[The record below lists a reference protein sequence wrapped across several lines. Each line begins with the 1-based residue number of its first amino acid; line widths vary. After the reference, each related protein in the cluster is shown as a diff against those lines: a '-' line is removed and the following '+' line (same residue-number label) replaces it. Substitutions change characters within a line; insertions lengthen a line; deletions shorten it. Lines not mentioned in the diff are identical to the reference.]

1 MPDDQKQPILAAEF
15 KPLTGAGS
23 KRSLPISSGM
33 LSLIVLAGVG
43 IIIMM
48 YLFVAR
54 AVVFQTVPPE
64 TQISVSGLSFN
75 IGDNYL
81 LLSGDYD
88 ITATADGYYPL
99 IESITVD
106 DAASQDV
113 GVQLLPL
120 PGNLAVISDLE
131 DIQVTIDDQ
140 PVGTVPGI
148 IKAISPG
155 IRKMVFSKYRYFPLQ
170 QEIAIEGRDRT
181 QSVDISLR
189 PAWGAMQLTSEPT
202 AAQVYIDDRLVGQT
216 PLSTEVL
223 ETGSR
228 LKLVLAGYKTYQQ
241 EILVKAGTSVTHPP
255 IKLIVADG
263 LLQLSSTPSGASIT
277 VNNEFVGSTP
287 MRLAMAPFKQHRLA
301 FFLEGYLKTTTAATL
316 KPEKTAVLAVDLV
329 PNIGSIALTISPKGA
344 RVLVDNHYQGDG
356 DRTLSLTAKPHRLS
370 IEKSGYQTKS
380 LSVTPRPGYE
390 QSLSIKLL
398 TLEEAYWA
406 SRPPQIR
413 SFVGAELKL
422 FKPNQMFSMGAPRRQ
437 PGHRANEVERNVG
450 LQRPFYLGYK
460 EISNKEFKRSRA
472 LDGTQLSITV
482 HNSSA
487 INGQSLDMDNQP
499 VSNVT
504 WDEAALFCNWLSR
517 KEGLPQFYRL
527 EAGVI
532 NGFNWDS
539 HGYRLPTEAEWAW
552 AARVQSDGSNQVLP
566 WINGL
571 YPPTD
576 IVDNYADQSA
586 SKFIPFTIATYNDRF
601 PASAVIGSFKTNSK
615 GLYNMS
621 GNVSEWVNDFYG
633 VRPNRGEPIID
644 PSGPQNGFSHVIRGA
659 SWALGSRTE
668 LRLSYRE
675 AGTDKRLDVGFR
687 IARYVDSVG
696 AKP

>member
-287 MRLAMAPFKQHRLA
+287 MTLAMAPFKQHRLA

-380 LSVTPRPGYE
+380 LSVTPRPGHE
-390 QSLSIKLL
+390 QALSIKLL
-398 TLEEAYWA
+398 TLQEAYWA
-406 SRPPQIR
+406 SRPPAIQSSVGSPLALFR
-413 SFVGAELKL
+413 PQQSFT
-422 FKPNQMFSMGAPRRQ
+422 MGAPRRQ
-437 PGHRANEVERNVG
+437 PGRRANEVERRVS
-450 LQRPFYLGYK
+450 LDRPFYLGTR
-460 EISNKEFKRSRA
+460 EISNAEYRSWK
-472 LDGTQLSITV
+472 SS
-482 HNSSA
+482 HSSSA
-487 INGQSLDMDNQP
+487 LQGQTLDRDRQP
-499 VSNVT
+499 VAGLT
-504 WDEAALFCNWLSR
+504 WEDAALYCNWLSR
-517 KEGLPQFYRL
+517 REGLPLFYRM
-527 EAGVI
+527 ENGVV
-532 NGFNWDS
+532 NGFNWDA

-552 AARVQSDGSNQVLP
+552 AARVDIDGSSQTLP
-566 WINGL
+566 WVNGL

-576 IVDNYADQSA
+576 VVDNYADRSA
-586 SKFIPFTIATYNDRF
+586 SRLIPFTIASYNDLT
-601 PASAVIGSFKTNSK
+601 PASAVVGSFKPNGK

-621 GNVSEWVNDFYG
+621 GNVSEWVNDFYD
-633 VRPNRGEPIID
+633 VRPNRGEPSAD
-644 PSGPQNGFSHVIRGA
+644 PTGPITGVAHVIRGA

-668 LRLSYRE
+668 LRLSYRQ

-696 AKP
+696 VKP

>member
-33 LSLIVLAGVG
+33 LSLIVLAGFG
-43 IIIMM
+43 IIIMA

-140 PVGTVPGI
+140 PAGTVPGT

-155 IRKMVFSKYRYFPLQ
+155 VRKMVFSKYRYFPLQ

-287 MRLAMAPFKQHRLA
+287 MTLAMAPFKQHRLA

-380 LSVTPRPGYE
+380 LSVTPRPGHE
-390 QSLSIKLL
+390 QALSIKLL
-398 TLEEAYWA
+398 TLQEAYWA
-406 SRPPQIR
+406 SRPPAIQSSVGSPLVLFR
-413 SFVGAELKL
+413 PRQSFT
-422 FKPNQMFSMGAPRRQ
+422 MGAPRRQ
-437 PGHRANEVERNVG
+437 PGRRANEVERRVS
-450 LQRPFYLGYK
+450 LDRPFYLGTR
-460 EISNKEFKRSRA
+460 EISNAEYRSWK
-472 LDGTQLSITV
+472 SS
-482 HNSSA
+482 HSSSA
-487 INGQSLDMDNQP
+487 LQGQTLDRDRQP
-499 VSNVT
+499 VAGLT
-504 WDEAALFCNWLSR
+504 WEDAALYCNWLSR
-517 KEGLPQFYRL
+517 REGLPLFYRM
-527 EAGVI
+527 ENGVV
-532 NGFNWDS
+532 NGFNWDA

-552 AARVQSDGSNQVLP
+552 AARVDIDGSSQTLP
-566 WINGL
+566 WVNGL

-576 IVDNYADQSA
+576 VVDNYADRSA
-586 SKFIPFTIATYNDRF
+586 SRLIPFTIASYNDLT
-601 PASAVIGSFKTNSK
+601 PASAVVGSFKPNGK

-621 GNVSEWVNDFYG
+621 GNVSEWVNDFYD
-633 VRPNRGEPIID
+633 VRPNRGEPSAD
-644 PSGPQNGFSHVIRGA
+644 PTGPITGVAHVIRGA

-668 LRLSYRE
+668 LRLSYRQ

-696 AKP
+696 VKP

>member
-43 IIIMM
+43 IIIMA

-54 AVVFQTVPPE
+54 AVVFQTVPTE

-140 PVGTVPGI
+140 PAGTVPGT

-155 IRKMVFSKYRYFPLQ
+155 VRKMVFSKYRYFPLQ
-170 QEIAIEGRDRT
+170 QEVAIEGRDKT
-181 QSVDISLR
+181 QSVDIRLR

-216 PLSTEVL
+216 PLNTEVL

-263 LLQLSSTPSGASIT
+263 LLQLSSAPSGASIT
-277 VNNEFVGSTP
+277 VDNEFVGSTP
-287 MRLAMAPFKQHRLA
+287 MTLAMAPFKQHRLA
-301 FFLEGYLKTTTAATL
+301 FFLEGYLKNTTAATL
-316 KPEKTAVLAVDLV
+316 QPEKTTVLAVDLV

-380 LSVTPRPGYE
+380 LSVTPRPGHE
-390 QSLSIKLL
+390 QALSIKLL
-398 TLEEAYWA
+398 TLQEAYWA
-406 SRPPQIR
+406 SRPPTIQSSVGSPLALFR
-413 SFVGAELKL
+413 PQQSFT
-422 FKPNQMFSMGAPRRQ
+422 MGAPRRQ
-437 PGHRANEVERNVG
+437 PGRRANEVERRVS
-450 LQRPFYLGYK
+450 LDRPFYLGTR
-460 EISNKEFKRSRA
+460 EISNAEYRSWK
-472 LDGTQLSITV
+472 SS
-482 HNSSA
+482 HSSSA
-487 INGQSLDMDNQP
+487 LQGQTLDRDRQP
-499 VSNVT
+499 VAGLT
-504 WDEAALFCNWLSR
+504 WEDAALYCNWLSR
-517 KEGLPQFYRL
+517 REGLPLFYRM
-527 EAGVI
+527 ENGVV
-532 NGFNWDS
+532 NGFNWDA

-552 AARVQSDGSNQVLP
+552 AARVDIDGSSQTLP
-566 WINGL
+566 WVNGL

-576 IVDNYADQSA
+576 VVDNYADRSA
-586 SKFIPFTIATYNDRF
+586 SRLIPFTIASYNDLT
-601 PASAVIGSFKTNSK
+601 PASALVGSFKPNGK

-621 GNVSEWVNDFYG
+621 GNVSEWVNDFYD
-633 VRPNRGEPIID
+633 VRPNRGESSADPTGPIT
-644 PSGPQNGFSHVIRGA
+644 GVAHVIRGA

-687 IARYVDSVG
+687 IARYVDSLG

>member
-140 PVGTVPGI
+140 PAGTVPGT

-155 IRKMVFSKYRYFPLQ
+155 VRKMVFSKYRYFPLQ

-287 MRLAMAPFKQHRLA
+287 MTLAMAPFKQHRLA

-380 LSVTPRPGYE
+380 LSVTPRPGHE
-390 QSLSIKLL
+390 QALSIKLL
-398 TLEEAYWA
+398 TLQEAYWA
-406 SRPPQIR
+406 SRPPAIQSSVGSPLVLFR
-413 SFVGAELKL
+413 PRQSFT
-422 FKPNQMFSMGAPRRQ
+422 MGAPRRQ
-437 PGHRANEVERNVG
+437 PGRRANEVERRVS
-450 LQRPFYLGYK
+450 LDRPFYLGTR
-460 EISNKEFKRSRA
+460 EISNAEYRSWK
-472 LDGTQLSITV
+472 SS
-482 HNSSA
+482 HSSSA
-487 INGQSLDMDNQP
+487 LQGQTLDRDRQP
-499 VSNVT
+499 VAGLT
-504 WDEAALFCNWLSR
+504 WEDAALYCNWLSR
-517 KEGLPQFYRL
+517 REGLPLFYRM
-527 EAGVI
+527 ENGVV
-532 NGFNWDS
+532 NGFNWDA

-552 AARVQSDGSNQVLP
+552 AARVDIDGSSQTLP
-566 WINGL
+566 WVNGL

-576 IVDNYADQSA
+576 VVDNYADRSA
-586 SKFIPFTIATYNDRF
+586 SRLIPFTIASYNDLT
-601 PASAVIGSFKTNSK
+601 PASAVVGSFKPNGK

-621 GNVSEWVNDFYG
+621 GNVSEWVNDFYD
-633 VRPNRGEPIID
+633 VRPNRGEPSAD
-644 PSGPQNGFSHVIRGA
+644 PTGPITGAAHVIRGA

-687 IARYVDSVG
+687 IARYVDSLG

>member
-99 IESITVD
+99 IESITVG

-140 PVGTVPGI
+140 PAGTVPGT

-155 IRKMVFSKYRYFPLQ
+155 VRKMVFSKYRYFPLQ

-287 MRLAMAPFKQHRLA
+287 MTLAMAPFKQHRLA

-380 LSVTPRPGYE
+380 LSVTPRPGHE
-390 QSLSIKLL
+390 QALSIKLL
-398 TLEEAYWA
+398 TLQEAYWA
-406 SRPPQIR
+406 SRPPAIQSSVGSPLVLFR
-413 SFVGAELKL
+413 PRQSFT
-422 FKPNQMFSMGAPRRQ
+422 MGAPRRQ
-437 PGHRANEVERNVG
+437 PGRRANEVERRVS
-450 LQRPFYLGYK
+450 LDRPFYLGTR
-460 EISNKEFKRSRA
+460 EISNAEYRSWK
-472 LDGTQLSITV
+472 SS
-482 HNSSA
+482 HSSSA
-487 INGQSLDMDNQP
+487 LQGQTLDRDRQP
-499 VSNVT
+499 VAGLT
-504 WDEAALFCNWLSR
+504 WEDAALYCNWLSR
-517 KEGLPQFYRL
+517 REGLPLFYRM
-527 EAGVI
+527 ENGVV
-532 NGFNWDS
+532 NGFNWDA

-552 AARVQSDGSNQVLP
+552 AARVDIDGSSQTLP
-566 WINGL
+566 WVNGL

-576 IVDNYADQSA
+576 VVDNYADRSA
-586 SKFIPFTIATYNDRF
+586 SRLIPFTIASYNDLT
-601 PASAVIGSFKTNSK
+601 PASAVVGSFKPNGK

-621 GNVSEWVNDFYG
+621 GNVSEWVNDFYD
-633 VRPNRGEPIID
+633 VRPNRGEPSAD
-644 PSGPQNGFSHVIRGA
+644 PTGPITGAAHVIRGA

-668 LRLSYRE
+668 LRLSYRQ

-696 AKP
+696 VKP

>member
-140 PVGTVPGI
+140 PAGTVPGT

-155 IRKMVFSKYRYFPLQ
+155 VRKMVFSKYRYFPLQ

-287 MRLAMAPFKQHRLA
+287 MTLAMAPFKQHRLA

-380 LSVTPRPGYE
+380 LSVTPRPGHE
-390 QSLSIKLL
+390 QALSIKLL
-398 TLEEAYWA
+398 TLQEAYWA
-406 SRPPQIR
+406 SRPPAIQSSVGSPLVLFR
-413 SFVGAELKL
+413 PRQSFT
-422 FKPNQMFSMGAPRRQ
+422 MGAPRRQ
-437 PGHRANEVERNVG
+437 PGRRANEVERRVS
-450 LQRPFYLGYK
+450 LDRPFYLGTR
-460 EISNKEFKRSRA
+460 EISNAEYRSWK
-472 LDGTQLSITV
+472 SS
-482 HNSSA
+482 HSSSA
-487 INGQSLDMDNQP
+487 LQGQTLDRDRQP
-499 VSNVT
+499 VAGLT
-504 WDEAALFCNWLSR
+504 WEDAALYCNWLSR
-517 KEGLPQFYRL
+517 REGLPLFYRM
-527 EAGVI
+527 ENGVV
-532 NGFNWDS
+532 NGFNWDA

-552 AARVQSDGSNQVLP
+552 AARVDIDGSSQTLP
-566 WINGL
+566 WVNGL

-576 IVDNYADQSA
+576 VVDNYADRSA
-586 SKFIPFTIATYNDRF
+586 SRLIPFTIASYNDLT
-601 PASAVIGSFKTNSK
+601 PASAVVGSFKPNGK
-615 GLYNMS
+615 GLYNMG
-621 GNVSEWVNDFYG
+621 GNVSEWVNDFYD
-633 VRPNRGEPIID
+633 VRPNRGEPSAD
-644 PSGPQNGFSHVIRGA
+644 PTGPITGVAHVIRGA

-668 LRLSYRE
+668 LRLSYRQ

-696 AKP
+696 VKP

>member
-140 PVGTVPGI
+140 PAGTVPGT

-155 IRKMVFSKYRYFPLQ
+155 VRKMVFSKYRYFPLQ

-287 MRLAMAPFKQHRLA
+287 MTLAMAPFKQHRLA

-380 LSVTPRPGYE
+380 LSVTPRPGHE
-390 QSLSIKLL
+390 QALSIKLL
-398 TLEEAYWA
+398 TLQEAYWA
-406 SRPPQIR
+406 SRPPAIQSSVGSPLVLFR
-413 SFVGAELKL
+413 PRQSFT
-422 FKPNQMFSMGAPRRQ
+422 MGAPRRQ
-437 PGHRANEVERNVG
+437 PGRRANEVERRVS
-450 LQRPFYLGYK
+450 LDRPFYLGTR
-460 EISNKEFKRSRA
+460 EISNAEYRSWK
-472 LDGTQLSITV
+472 SS
-482 HNSSA
+482 HSSSA
-487 INGQSLDMDNQP
+487 LQGQTLDRDRQP
-499 VSNVT
+499 VAGLT
-504 WDEAALFCNWLSR
+504 WEDAALYCNWLSR
-517 KEGLPQFYRL
+517 REGLPLFYRM
-527 EAGVI
+527 ENGVV
-532 NGFNWDS
+532 NGFNWDA

-552 AARVQSDGSNQVLP
+552 AARVDIDGSSQTLP
-566 WINGL
+566 WVNGL

-576 IVDNYADQSA
+576 VVDNYADRSA
-586 SKFIPFTIATYNDRF
+586 SRLIPFTIASYNDLT
-601 PASAVIGSFKTNSK
+601 PASAVVGSFKPNGK

-621 GNVSEWVNDFYG
+621 GNVSEWVNDFYD
-633 VRPNRGEPIID
+633 VRPNRGEPSAD
-644 PSGPQNGFSHVIRGA
+644 PTGPITGAAHVIRGA

-668 LRLSYRE
+668 WRLSYRE

-696 AKP
+696 VKP

>member
-140 PVGTVPGI
+140 PAGTVPGT

-155 IRKMVFSKYRYFPLQ
+155 VRKMVFSKYRYFPLQ

-287 MRLAMAPFKQHRLA
+287 MTLAMAPFKQHRLA

-380 LSVTPRPGYE
+380 LSVTPRPGHE
-390 QSLSIKLL
+390 QALSIKLL
-398 TLEEAYWA
+398 TLQEAYWA
-406 SRPPQIR
+406 SRPPAIQSSVGSPLVLFR
-413 SFVGAELKL
+413 PRQSFT
-422 FKPNQMFSMGAPRRQ
+422 MGAPRRQ
-437 PGHRANEVERNVG
+437 PGRRANEVERRVS
-450 LQRPFYLGYK
+450 LDRPFYLGTR
-460 EISNKEFKRSRA
+460 EISNAEYRSWK
-472 LDGTQLSITV
+472 SS
-482 HNSSA
+482 HSSSA
-487 INGQSLDMDNQP
+487 LQGQTLDRDRQP
-499 VSNVT
+499 VAGLT
-504 WDEAALFCNWLSR
+504 WEDAALYCNWLSR
-517 KEGLPQFYRL
+517 REGLPLFYRM
-527 EAGVI
+527 ENGVV
-532 NGFNWDS
+532 NGFNWDA

-552 AARVQSDGSNQVLP
+552 AARVDIDGSSQTLP
-566 WINGL
+566 WVNGL

-576 IVDNYADQSA
+576 VVDNYADRSA
-586 SKFIPFTIATYNDRF
+586 SRLIPFTIASYNDLT
-601 PASAVIGSFKTNSK
+601 PASAVVGSFKPNGK

-621 GNVSEWVNDFYG
+621 GNVSEWVNDFYD
-633 VRPNRGEPIID
+633 VRPNRGESSADPTGPIT
-644 PSGPQNGFSHVIRGA
+644 GVAHVIRGA

-687 IARYVDSVG
+687 IARYVDSLG

>member
-33 LSLIVLAGVG
+33 LSLIVLAGFG
-43 IIIMM
+43 IIIMA

-99 IESITVD
+99 IESITVG

-170 QEIAIEGRDRT
+170 QEVAIEGRDRT

-287 MRLAMAPFKQHRLA
+287 MTLAMAPFKQHRLA

-344 RVLVDNHYQGDG
+344 RVLVDNRYQGDG

-380 LSVTPRPGYE
+380 LSVIPRPGHE
-390 QSLSIKLL
+390 QALSIKLL
-398 TLEEAYWA
+398 TLQEAYWA
-406 SRPPQIR
+406 SRPPAIQSSVGSPLALFR
-413 SFVGAELKL
+413 PQQSFT
-422 FKPNQMFSMGAPRRQ
+422 MGAPRRQ
-437 PGHRANEVERNVG
+437 PGRRANEVERRVS
-450 LQRPFYLGYK
+450 LDRPFYLGTR
-460 EISNKEFKRSRA
+460 EISNAEYRSWK
-472 LDGTQLSITV
+472 SS
-482 HNSSA
+482 HSSSA
-487 INGQSLDMDNQP
+487 LQGQTLDRDRQP
-499 VSNVT
+499 VAGLT
-504 WDEAALFCNWLSR
+504 WEDAALYCNWLSR
-517 KEGLPQFYRL
+517 REGLPLFYRM
-527 EAGVI
+527 ENGVV
-532 NGFNWDS
+532 NGFNWDA

-552 AARVQSDGSNQVLP
+552 AARVNTDGSSQTLP
-566 WINGL
+566 WVNGL

-576 IVDNYADQSA
+576 VVDNYADRSA
-586 SKFIPFTIATYNDRF
+586 SRLIPFTIASYNDLT
-601 PASAVIGSFKTNSK
+601 PASAVVGSFKPNGK

-621 GNVSEWVNDFYG
+621 GNVSEWVNDFYD
-633 VRPNRGEPIID
+633 VRPNRGESSADPTGPIT
-644 PSGPQNGFSHVIRGA
+644 GVAHVIRGA

-687 IARYVDSVG
+687 IARYVDSLG

>member
-287 MRLAMAPFKQHRLA
+287 MTLAMAPFKQHRLA

-380 LSVTPRPGYE
+380 LSVTPRPGHE
-390 QSLSIKLL
+390 QALSIKLL
-398 TLEEAYWA
+398 TLQEAYWA
-406 SRPPQIR
+406 SRPPAIQSSVGSPLALFR
-413 SFVGAELKL
+413 PQQSFT
-422 FKPNQMFSMGAPRRQ
+422 MGAPRRQ
-437 PGHRANEVERNVG
+437 PGRRANEVERRVS
-450 LQRPFYLGYK
+450 LDRPFYLGTR
-460 EISNKEFKRSRA
+460 EISNAEYRSWK
-472 LDGTQLSITV
+472 SS
-482 HNSSA
+482 HSSSA
-487 INGQSLDMDNQP
+487 LQGQTLDRDRQP
-499 VSNVT
+499 VAGLT
-504 WDEAALFCNWLSR
+504 WEDAALYCNWLSR
-517 KEGLPQFYRL
+517 REGLPLFYRM
-527 EAGVI
+527 ENGVV
-532 NGFNWDS
+532 NGFNWDA

-552 AARVQSDGSNQVLP
+552 AARVDIDGSSQTLP
-566 WINGL
+566 WVNGL

-576 IVDNYADQSA
+576 VVDNYADRSA
-586 SKFIPFTIATYNDRF
+586 SRLIPFTIASYNDLT
-601 PASAVIGSFKTNSK
+601 PASAVVGSFKPNGK

-621 GNVSEWVNDFYG
+621 GNVSEWVNDFYD
-633 VRPNRGEPIID
+633 VRPNRGEPSAD
-644 PSGPQNGFSHVIRGA
+644 PTGPITGAAHVIRGA

-696 AKP
+696 VKP

>member
-140 PVGTVPGI
+140 PAGTVPGTI
-148 IKAISPG
+148 NAISPG
-155 IRKMVFSKYRYFPLQ
+155 VRKMVFSKYRYFPLQ

-287 MRLAMAPFKQHRLA
+287 MTLAMAPFKQHRLA

-380 LSVTPRPGYE
+380 LSVTPRPGHE
-390 QSLSIKLL
+390 QALSIKLL
-398 TLEEAYWA
+398 TLQEAYWA
-406 SRPPQIR
+406 SRPPAIQSSVGSPLVLFR
-413 SFVGAELKL
+413 PRQSFT
-422 FKPNQMFSMGAPRRQ
+422 MGAPRRQ
-437 PGHRANEVERNVG
+437 PGRRANEVERRVS
-450 LQRPFYLGYK
+450 LDRPFYLGTR
-460 EISNKEFKRSRA
+460 EISNAEYRSWK
-472 LDGTQLSITV
+472 SS
-482 HNSSA
+482 HSSSA
-487 INGQSLDMDNQP
+487 LQGQTLDRDRQP
-499 VSNVT
+499 VAGLT
-504 WDEAALFCNWLSR
+504 WEDAALYCNWLSR
-517 KEGLPQFYRL
+517 REGLPLFYRM
-527 EAGVI
+527 ENGVV
-532 NGFNWDS
+532 NGFNWDA

-552 AARVQSDGSNQVLP
+552 AARVDIDGSSQTLP
-566 WINGL
+566 WVNGL

-576 IVDNYADQSA
+576 VVDNYADRSA
-586 SKFIPFTIATYNDRF
+586 SRLIPFTIASYNDLT
-601 PASAVIGSFKTNSK
+601 PASAVVGSFKPNGK

-621 GNVSEWVNDFYG
+621 GNVSEWVNDFYD
-633 VRPNRGEPIID
+633 VRPNRGEPSAD
-644 PSGPQNGFSHVIRGA
+644 PTGPITGAAHVIRGA

-668 LRLSYRE
+668 LRLSYRQ

-696 AKP
+696 VKP

>member
-99 IESITVD
+99 IESITVG

-140 PVGTVPGI
+140 PAGTVPGT

-155 IRKMVFSKYRYFPLQ
+155 VRKMVFSKYRYFPLQ

-287 MRLAMAPFKQHRLA
+287 MTLAMAPFKQHRLA

-380 LSVTPRPGYE
+380 LSVTPRPGHE
-390 QSLSIKLL
+390 QALSIKLL
-398 TLEEAYWA
+398 TLQEAYWA
-406 SRPPQIR
+406 SRPPAIQSSVGSPLVLFR
-413 SFVGAELKL
+413 PRQSFT
-422 FKPNQMFSMGAPRRQ
+422 MGAPRRQ
-437 PGHRANEVERNVG
+437 PGRRANEVERRVS
-450 LQRPFYLGYK
+450 LDRPFYLGTR
-460 EISNKEFKRSRA
+460 EISNAEYRSWK
-472 LDGTQLSITV
+472 SS
-482 HNSSA
+482 HSSSA
-487 INGQSLDMDNQP
+487 LQGQTLDRDRQP
-499 VSNVT
+499 VAGLT
-504 WDEAALFCNWLSR
+504 WEDAALYCNWLSR
-517 KEGLPQFYRL
+517 REGLPLFYRM
-527 EAGVI
+527 ENGVV
-532 NGFNWDS
+532 NGFNWDA

-552 AARVQSDGSNQVLP
+552 AARVDIDGSSQTLP
-566 WINGL
+566 WVNGL

-576 IVDNYADQSA
+576 VVDNYADRSA
-586 SKFIPFTIATYNDRF
+586 SRLIPFTIASYNDLT
-601 PASAVIGSFKTNSK
+601 PASAVVGSFKPNGK

-621 GNVSEWVNDFYG
+621 GNVSEWVNDFYD
-633 VRPNRGEPIID
+633 VRPNRGEPSAD
-644 PSGPQNGFSHVIRGA
+644 PTGPITGVAHVIRGA

-668 LRLSYRE
+668 LRLSYRQ

-696 AKP
+696 VKP

>member
-43 IIIMM
+43 IIIMA

-54 AVVFQTVPPE
+54 AVVFQTVPTE

-140 PVGTVPGI
+140 PAGTVPGT

-155 IRKMVFSKYRYFPLQ
+155 VRKMVFSKYRYFPLQ

-287 MRLAMAPFKQHRLA
+287 MTLAMAPFKQHRLA

-380 LSVTPRPGYE
+380 LSVTPRPGHE
-390 QSLSIKLL
+390 QALSIKLL
-398 TLEEAYWA
+398 TLQEAYWA
-406 SRPPQIR
+406 SRPPAIQSSVGSPLVLFR
-413 SFVGAELKL
+413 PRQSFT
-422 FKPNQMFSMGAPRRQ
+422 MGAPRRQ
-437 PGHRANEVERNVG
+437 PGRRANEVERRVS
-450 LQRPFYLGYK
+450 LDRPFYLGTR
-460 EISNKEFKRSRA
+460 EISNAEYRSWK
-472 LDGTQLSITV
+472 SS
-482 HNSSA
+482 HSSSA
-487 INGQSLDMDNQP
+487 LQGQTLDRDRQP
-499 VSNVT
+499 VAGLT
-504 WDEAALFCNWLSR
+504 WEDAALYCNWLSR
-517 KEGLPQFYRL
+517 REGLPLFYRM
-527 EAGVI
+527 ENGVV
-532 NGFNWDS
+532 NGFNWDA

-552 AARVQSDGSNQVLP
+552 AARVDIDGSSQTLP
-566 WINGL
+566 WVNGL

-576 IVDNYADQSA
+576 VVDNYADRSA
-586 SKFIPFTIATYNDRF
+586 SRLIPFTIASYNDLT
-601 PASAVIGSFKTNSK
+601 PASAVVGSFKPNGK

-621 GNVSEWVNDFYG
+621 GNVSEWVNDFYD
-633 VRPNRGEPIID
+633 VRPNRGEPSAD
-644 PSGPQNGFSHVIRGA
+644 PTGPITGAAHVIRGA

-696 AKP
+696 VKP

>member
-54 AVVFQTVPPE
+54 AVVFQTVPTE

-140 PVGTVPGI
+140 PAGTVPGT

-155 IRKMVFSKYRYFPLQ
+155 VRKMVFSKYRYFPLQ

-287 MRLAMAPFKQHRLA
+287 MTLAMAPFKQHRLA

-380 LSVTPRPGYE
+380 LSVTPRPGHE
-390 QSLSIKLL
+390 QALSIKLL
-398 TLEEAYWA
+398 TLQEAYWA
-406 SRPPQIR
+406 SRPPAIQSSVGSPLVLFR
-413 SFVGAELKL
+413 PRQSFT
-422 FKPNQMFSMGAPRRQ
+422 MGAPRRQ
-437 PGHRANEVERNVG
+437 PGRRANEVERRVS
-450 LQRPFYLGYK
+450 LDRPFYLGTR
-460 EISNKEFKRSRA
+460 EISNAEYRSWK
-472 LDGTQLSITV
+472 SS
-482 HNSSA
+482 HSSSA
-487 INGQSLDMDNQP
+487 LQGQTLDRDRQP
-499 VSNVT
+499 VAGLT
-504 WDEAALFCNWLSR
+504 WEDAALYCNWLSR
-517 KEGLPQFYRL
+517 REGLPLFYRM
-527 EAGVI
+527 ENGVV
-532 NGFNWDS
+532 NGFNWDA

-552 AARVQSDGSNQVLP
+552 AARVDIDGSSQTLP
-566 WINGL
+566 WVNGL

-576 IVDNYADQSA
+576 VVDNYADRSA
-586 SKFIPFTIATYNDRF
+586 SRLIPFTIASYNDLT
-601 PASAVIGSFKTNSK
+601 PASAVVGSFKPNGK

-621 GNVSEWVNDFYG
+621 GNVSEWVNDFYD
-633 VRPNRGEPIID
+633 VRPNRGEPSAD
-644 PSGPQNGFSHVIRGA
+644 PTGPITGVAHVIRGA

-668 LRLSYRE
+668 LRLSYRQ

-696 AKP
+696 VKP

>member
-140 PVGTVPGI
+140 PAGTVPGT

-155 IRKMVFSKYRYFPLQ
+155 VRKMVFSKYRYFPLQ

-287 MRLAMAPFKQHRLA
+287 MTLAMAPFKQHRLA

-380 LSVTPRPGYE
+380 LSVTPRPGHE
-390 QSLSIKLL
+390 QALSIKLL
-398 TLEEAYWA
+398 TLQEAYWA
-406 SRPPQIR
+406 SRPPAIQSSVGSPLVLFR
-413 SFVGAELKL
+413 PRQSFT
-422 FKPNQMFSMGAPRRQ
+422 MGAPRRQ
-437 PGHRANEVERNVG
+437 PGRRANEVERRVS
-450 LQRPFYLGYK
+450 LDRPFYLGTR
-460 EISNKEFKRSRA
+460 EISNAEYRSWK
-472 LDGTQLSITV
+472 SS
-482 HNSSA
+482 HSSSA
-487 INGQSLDMDNQP
+487 LQGQTLDRDRQP
-499 VSNVT
+499 VAGLT
-504 WDEAALFCNWLSR
+504 WEDAALYCNWLSR
-517 KEGLPQFYRL
+517 REGLPLFYRM
-527 EAGVI
+527 ENGVV
-532 NGFNWDS
+532 NGFNWDA

-552 AARVQSDGSNQVLP
+552 AARVDIDGSSQTLP
-566 WINGL
+566 WVNGL

-576 IVDNYADQSA
+576 VVDNYADRSA
-586 SKFIPFTIATYNDRF
+586 SRLIPFTIASYNDLT
-601 PASAVIGSFKTNSK
+601 PASAVVGSFKPNGK

-621 GNVSEWVNDFYG
+621 GNV
-633 VRPNRGEPIID
+633 
-644 PSGPQNGFSHVIRGA
+644 
-659 SWALGSRTE
+659 
-668 LRLSYRE
+668 
-675 AGTDKRLDVGFR
+675 
-687 IARYVDSVG
+687 
-696 AKP
+696 

>member
-170 QEIAIEGRDRT
+170 QEVAIEGRDRT

-287 MRLAMAPFKQHRLA
+287 MTLAMAPFKQHRLA

-380 LSVTPRPGYE
+380 LSVTPRPGHE
-390 QSLSIKLL
+390 QALSIKLL
-398 TLEEAYWA
+398 TLQEAYWA
-406 SRPPQIR
+406 SRPPAIQSSVGSPLVLFR
-413 SFVGAELKL
+413 PRQSFT
-422 FKPNQMFSMGAPRRQ
+422 MGAPRRQ
-437 PGHRANEVERNVG
+437 PGRRANEVERRVS
-450 LQRPFYLGYK
+450 LDRPFYLGTR
-460 EISNKEFKRSRA
+460 EISNAEYRSWK
-472 LDGTQLSITV
+472 SS
-482 HNSSA
+482 HSSSA
-487 INGQSLDMDNQP
+487 LQGQTLDRDRQP
-499 VSNVT
+499 VAGLT
-504 WDEAALFCNWLSR
+504 WEDAALYCNWLSR
-517 KEGLPQFYRL
+517 REGLPLFYRM
-527 EAGVI
+527 ENGVV
-532 NGFNWDS
+532 NGFNWDA

-552 AARVQSDGSNQVLP
+552 AARVDIDGSSQTLP
-566 WINGL
+566 WVNGL

-576 IVDNYADQSA
+576 VVDNYADRSA
-586 SKFIPFTIATYNDRF
+586 SRLIPFTIASYNDLT
-601 PASAVIGSFKTNSK
+601 PASAVVGSFKPNGK

-621 GNVSEWVNDFYG
+621 GNVSEWVNDFYD
-633 VRPNRGEPIID
+633 VRPNRGEPSAD
-644 PSGPQNGFSHVIRGA
+644 PTGPITGAAHVIRGA

-696 AKP
+696 VKP

>member
-140 PVGTVPGI
+140 PAGTVPGT

-155 IRKMVFSKYRYFPLQ
+155 VRKMVFSKYRYFPLQ

-287 MRLAMAPFKQHRLA
+287 MTLAMAPFKQHRLA

-380 LSVTPRPGYE
+380 LSVTPRPGHE
-390 QSLSIKLL
+390 QALSIKLL
-398 TLEEAYWA
+398 TLQEAYWA
-406 SRPPQIR
+406 SRPPAIQSSVGSPLVLFR
-413 SFVGAELKL
+413 PRQSFT
-422 FKPNQMFSMGAPRRQ
+422 MGAPRRQ
-437 PGHRANEVERNVG
+437 PGRRANEVERRVS
-450 LQRPFYLGYK
+450 LDRPFYLGTR
-460 EISNKEFKRSRA
+460 EISNAEYRSWK
-472 LDGTQLSITV
+472 SS
-482 HNSSA
+482 HSSSA
-487 INGQSLDMDNQP
+487 LQGQTLDRDRQP
-499 VSNVT
+499 VAGLT
-504 WDEAALFCNWLSR
+504 WEDAALYCNWLSR
-517 KEGLPQFYRL
+517 REGLPLFYRM
-527 EAGVI
+527 ENGVV
-532 NGFNWDS
+532 NGFNWDA

-552 AARVQSDGSNQVLP
+552 AARVDIDGSSQTLP
-566 WINGL
+566 WVNGL

-576 IVDNYADQSA
+576 VVDNYADRSA
-586 SKFIPFTIATYNDRF
+586 SKLIPFTIASYNDLT
-601 PASAVIGSFKTNSK
+601 PASAVVGSFKPNGK

-621 GNVSEWVNDFYG
+621 GNVSEWVNDFYD
-633 VRPNRGEPIID
+633 VRPNRGEPSAD
-644 PSGPQNGFSHVIRGA
+644 PTGPITGVAHVIRGA

-696 AKP
+696 VKP

>member
-140 PVGTVPGI
+140 PAGTVPGT

-155 IRKMVFSKYRYFPLQ
+155 VRKMVFSKYRYFPLQ

-287 MRLAMAPFKQHRLA
+287 MTLAMAPFKQHRLA

-344 RVLVDNHYQGDG
+344 RVLVDNRYQGDG

-380 LSVTPRPGYE
+380 LSVTPRPGHE
-390 QSLSIKLL
+390 QALSIKLL
-398 TLEEAYWA
+398 TLQEAYWA
-406 SRPPQIR
+406 SRPPAIQSSVGSPLVLFR
-413 SFVGAELKL
+413 PRQSFT
-422 FKPNQMFSMGAPRRQ
+422 MGAPRRQ
-437 PGHRANEVERNVG
+437 PGRRANEVERRVS
-450 LQRPFYLGYK
+450 LDRPFYLGTR
-460 EISNKEFKRSRA
+460 EISNAEYRSWK
-472 LDGTQLSITV
+472 SS
-482 HNSSA
+482 HSSSA
-487 INGQSLDMDNQP
+487 LQGQTLDRDRQP
-499 VSNVT
+499 VAGLT
-504 WDEAALFCNWLSR
+504 WEDAALYCNWLSR
-517 KEGLPQFYRL
+517 REGLPLFYRM
-527 EAGVI
+527 ENGVV
-532 NGFNWDS
+532 NGFNWDA

-552 AARVQSDGSNQVLP
+552 AARVDIDGSSQTLP
-566 WINGL
+566 WVNGL

-576 IVDNYADQSA
+576 VVDNYADRSA
-586 SKFIPFTIATYNDRF
+586 SRLIPFTIASYNDLT
-601 PASAVIGSFKTNSK
+601 PASAVVGSFKPNGK

-621 GNVSEWVNDFYG
+621 GNVSEWVNDFYD
-633 VRPNRGEPIID
+633 VRPNRGEPSAD
-644 PSGPQNGFSHVIRGA
+644 PTGPITGAAHVIRGA

-696 AKP
+696 VKP

>member
-140 PVGTVPGI
+140 PAGTVPGT

-155 IRKMVFSKYRYFPLQ
+155 VRKMVFSKYRYFPLQ

-287 MRLAMAPFKQHRLA
+287 MTLAMAPFKQHRLA

-380 LSVTPRPGYE
+380 LSVTPRPGHE
-390 QSLSIKLL
+390 QALSIKLL
-398 TLEEAYWA
+398 TLQEAYWA
-406 SRPPQIR
+406 SRPPAIQSSVGSPLVLFR
-413 SFVGAELKL
+413 PRQSFT
-422 FKPNQMFSMGAPRRQ
+422 MGAPRRQ
-437 PGHRANEVERNVG
+437 PGRRANEVERRVS
-450 LQRPFYLGYK
+450 LDRPFYLGTR
-460 EISNKEFKRSRA
+460 EISNAEYRSWK
-472 LDGTQLSITV
+472 SS
-482 HNSSA
+482 HSSSA
-487 INGQSLDMDNQP
+487 LQGQTLDRDRQP
-499 VSNVT
+499 VAGLT
-504 WDEAALFCNWLSR
+504 WEDAALYCNWLSR
-517 KEGLPQFYRL
+517 REGLPLFYRM
-527 EAGVI
+527 ENGVV
-532 NGFNWDS
+532 NGFNWDA

-552 AARVQSDGSNQVLP
+552 AARVDIDGSSQTLP
-566 WINGL
+566 WVNGL

-576 IVDNYADQSA
+576 VVDNYADRSA
-586 SKFIPFTIATYNDRF
+586 SRLIPFTIASYNDLT
-601 PASAVIGSFKTNSK
+601 PASAVVGSFKPNGK

-621 GNVSEWVNDFYG
+621 GNVSEWVNDFYD
-633 VRPNRGEPIID
+633 VRPNRGEPSAD
-644 PSGPQNGFSHVIRGA
+644 PTGPITGAAHVIRGA

-668 LRLSYRE
+668 LRLSYRQ

-696 AKP
+696 VKP

>member
-140 PVGTVPGI
+140 PAGTVPGT

-155 IRKMVFSKYRYFPLQ
+155 VRKMVFSKYRYFPLQ

-287 MRLAMAPFKQHRLA
+287 MTLAMAPFKQHRLA

-380 LSVTPRPGYE
+380 LSVTPRPGHE
-390 QSLSIKLL
+390 QALSIKLL
-398 TLEEAYWA
+398 TLQEAYWA
-406 SRPPQIR
+406 SRPPAIQSSVGSPLVLFR
-413 SFVGAELKL
+413 PRQSFT
-422 FKPNQMFSMGAPRRQ
+422 MGAPRRQ
-437 PGHRANEVERNVG
+437 PGRRANEVERRVS
-450 LQRPFYLGYK
+450 LDRPFYLGTR
-460 EISNKEFKRSRA
+460 EISNAEYRSWK
-472 LDGTQLSITV
+472 SS
-482 HNSSA
+482 HSSSA
-487 INGQSLDMDNQP
+487 LQGQTLDRDRQP
-499 VSNVT
+499 VAGLT
-504 WDEAALFCNWLSR
+504 WEDAALYCNWLSR
-517 KEGLPQFYRL
+517 REGLPLFYRM
-527 EAGVI
+527 ENGVV
-532 NGFNWDS
+532 NGFNWDA

-552 AARVQSDGSNQVLP
+552 AARVDIDGSSQTLP
-566 WINGL
+566 WVNGL

-576 IVDNYADQSA
+576 VVDNYADRSA
-586 SKFIPFTIATYNDRF
+586 SRLIPFTIASYNDLT
-601 PASAVIGSFKTNSK
+601 PASAVVGSFKPNGK

-621 GNVSEWVNDFYG
+621 GNVSEWVNDFYD
-633 VRPNRGEPIID
+633 VRPNRGEPSAD
-644 PSGPQNGFSHVIRGA
+644 PTGPITGAAHVIRGA

-696 AKP
+696 VKP

>member
-99 IESITVD
+99 IESITVG

-140 PVGTVPGI
+140 PAGTVPGT

-155 IRKMVFSKYRYFPLQ
+155 VRKMVFSKYRYFPLQ

-287 MRLAMAPFKQHRLA
+287 MTLAMAPFKQHRLA

-380 LSVTPRPGYE
+380 LSVTPRPGHE
-390 QSLSIKLL
+390 QALSIKLL
-398 TLEEAYWA
+398 TLQEAYWA
-406 SRPPQIR
+406 SRPPAIQSSVGSPLVLFR
-413 SFVGAELKL
+413 PRQSFT
-422 FKPNQMFSMGAPRRQ
+422 MGAPRRQ
-437 PGHRANEVERNVG
+437 PGRRANEVERRVS
-450 LQRPFYLGYK
+450 LDRPFYLGTR
-460 EISNKEFKRSRA
+460 EISNAEYRSWK
-472 LDGTQLSITV
+472 SS
-482 HNSSA
+482 HSSSA
-487 INGQSLDMDNQP
+487 LQGQTLDRDRQP
-499 VSNVT
+499 VAGLT
-504 WDEAALFCNWLSR
+504 WEDAALYCNWLSR
-517 KEGLPQFYRL
+517 REGLPLFYRM
-527 EAGVI
+527 ENGVV
-532 NGFNWDS
+532 NGFNWDA

-552 AARVQSDGSNQVLP
+552 AARVDIDGSSQTLP
-566 WINGL
+566 WVNGL

-576 IVDNYADQSA
+576 VVDNYADRSA
-586 SKFIPFTIATYNDRF
+586 SRLIPFTIASYNDLT
-601 PASAVIGSFKTNSK
+601 PASAVVGSFKPNGK

-621 GNVSEWVNDFYG
+621 GNVSEWVNDFYD
-633 VRPNRGEPIID
+633 VRPNRGEPSAD
-644 PSGPQNGFSHVIRGA
+644 PTGPITGVAHVIRGA

-696 AKP
+696 VKP

>member
-287 MRLAMAPFKQHRLA
+287 MTLAMAPFKQHRLA

-380 LSVTPRPGYE
+380 LSVTPRPGHE
-390 QSLSIKLL
+390 QALSIKLL
-398 TLEEAYWA
+398 TLQEAYWA
-406 SRPPQIR
+406 SRPPAIQSSVGSPLVLFR
-413 SFVGAELKL
+413 PRQSFT
-422 FKPNQMFSMGAPRRQ
+422 MGAPRRQ
-437 PGHRANEVERNVG
+437 PGRRANEVERRVS
-450 LQRPFYLGYK
+450 LDRPFYLGTR
-460 EISNKEFKRSRA
+460 EISNAEYRSWK
-472 LDGTQLSITV
+472 SS
-482 HNSSA
+482 HSSSA
-487 INGQSLDMDNQP
+487 LQGQTLDRDRQP
-499 VSNVT
+499 VAGLT
-504 WDEAALFCNWLSR
+504 WEDAALYCNWLSR
-517 KEGLPQFYRL
+517 REGLPLFYRM
-527 EAGVI
+527 ENGVV
-532 NGFNWDS
+532 NGFNWDA

-552 AARVQSDGSNQVLP
+552 AARVDIDGSSQTLP
-566 WINGL
+566 WVNGL

-576 IVDNYADQSA
+576 VVDNYADRSA
-586 SKFIPFTIATYNDRF
+586 SRLIPFTIASYNDLT
-601 PASAVIGSFKTNSK
+601 PASAVVGSFKPNGK

-621 GNVSEWVNDFYG
+621 GNVSEWVNDFYD
-633 VRPNRGEPIID
+633 VRPNRGEPSAD
-644 PSGPQNGFSHVIRGA
+644 PTGPITGVAHVIRGA

-687 IARYVDSVG
+687 IARYVDSLG

>member
-140 PVGTVPGI
+140 PAGTVPGTI
-148 IKAISPG
+148 NAISPG
-155 IRKMVFSKYRYFPLQ
+155 VRKMVFSKYRYFPLQ

-287 MRLAMAPFKQHRLA
+287 MTLAMAPFKQHRLA

-380 LSVTPRPGYE
+380 LSVTPRPGHE
-390 QSLSIKLL
+390 QALSIKLL
-398 TLEEAYWA
+398 TLQEAYWA
-406 SRPPQIR
+406 SRPPAIQSSVGSPLVLFR
-413 SFVGAELKL
+413 PRQSFT
-422 FKPNQMFSMGAPRRQ
+422 MGAPRRQ
-437 PGHRANEVERNVG
+437 PGRRANEVERRVS
-450 LQRPFYLGYK
+450 LDRPFYLGTR
-460 EISNKEFKRSRA
+460 EISNAEYRSWK
-472 LDGTQLSITV
+472 SS
-482 HNSSA
+482 HSSSA
-487 INGQSLDMDNQP
+487 LQGQTLDRDRQP
-499 VSNVT
+499 VAGLT
-504 WDEAALFCNWLSR
+504 WEDAALYCNWLSR
-517 KEGLPQFYRL
+517 REGLPLFYRM
-527 EAGVI
+527 ENGVV
-532 NGFNWDS
+532 NGFNWDA

-552 AARVQSDGSNQVLP
+552 AARVDIDGSSQTLP
-566 WINGL
+566 WVNGL

-576 IVDNYADQSA
+576 VVDNYADRSA
-586 SKFIPFTIATYNDRF
+586 SRLIPFTIASYNDLT
-601 PASAVIGSFKTNSK
+601 PASAVVGSFKPNGK

-621 GNVSEWVNDFYG
+621 GNVSEWVNDFYD
-633 VRPNRGEPIID
+633 VRPNRGEPSAD
-644 PSGPQNGFSHVIRGA
+644 PTGPITGAAHVIRGA

-696 AKP
+696 VKP

>member
-140 PVGTVPGI
+140 PAGTVPGT

-155 IRKMVFSKYRYFPLQ
+155 VRKMVFSKYRYFPLQ

-287 MRLAMAPFKQHRLA
+287 MTLAMAPFKQHRLA

-380 LSVTPRPGYE
+380 LSVTPRPGHE
-390 QSLSIKLL
+390 QALSIKLL
-398 TLEEAYWA
+398 TLQEAYWA
-406 SRPPQIR
+406 SRPPAIQSSVGSPLVLFR
-413 SFVGAELKL
+413 PRQSFT
-422 FKPNQMFSMGAPRRQ
+422 MGAPRRQ
-437 PGHRANEVERNVG
+437 PGRRANEVERRVS
-450 LQRPFYLGYK
+450 LDRPFYLGTR
-460 EISNKEFKRSRA
+460 EISNAEYRSWK
-472 LDGTQLSITV
+472 SS
-482 HNSSA
+482 HSSSA
-487 INGQSLDMDNQP
+487 LQGQTLDRDRQP
-499 VSNVT
+499 VAGLT
-504 WDEAALFCNWLSR
+504 WEDAALYCNWLSR
-517 KEGLPQFYRL
+517 REGLPLFYRM
-527 EAGVI
+527 ENGVV
-532 NGFNWDS
+532 NGFNWDA

-552 AARVQSDGSNQVLP
+552 AARVDIDGSSQTLP
-566 WINGL
+566 WVNGL

-576 IVDNYADQSA
+576 VVDNYADRSA
-586 SKFIPFTIATYNDRF
+586 SRLIPFTIASYNDLT
-601 PASAVIGSFKTNSK
+601 PASAVVGSFKPNGK

-621 GNVSEWVNDFYG
+621 GNVSEWVNDFYD
-633 VRPNRGEPIID
+633 VRPNRGEPSAD
-644 PSGPQNGFSHVIRGA
+644 PTGPITGVAHVIRGA

-696 AKP
+696 VKP

>member
-140 PVGTVPGI
+140 PAGTVPGT

-155 IRKMVFSKYRYFPLQ
+155 VRKMVFSKYRYFPLQ

-287 MRLAMAPFKQHRLA
+287 MTLAMAPFKQHRLA

-316 KPEKTAVLAVDLV
+316 KPEKTTVLAVDLV

-380 LSVTPRPGYE
+380 LSVTPRPGHE
-390 QSLSIKLL
+390 QALSIKLL
-398 TLEEAYWA
+398 TLQEAYWA
-406 SRPPQIR
+406 SRPPAIQSSVGSPLVLFR
-413 SFVGAELKL
+413 PRQSFT
-422 FKPNQMFSMGAPRRQ
+422 MGAPRRQ
-437 PGHRANEVERNVG
+437 PGRRANEVERRVS
-450 LQRPFYLGYK
+450 LDRPFYLGTR
-460 EISNKEFKRSRA
+460 EISNAEYRSWK
-472 LDGTQLSITV
+472 SS
-482 HNSSA
+482 HSSSA
-487 INGQSLDMDNQP
+487 LQGQTLDRDRQP
-499 VSNVT
+499 VAGLT
-504 WDEAALFCNWLSR
+504 WEDAALYCNWLSR
-517 KEGLPQFYRL
+517 REGLPLFYRM
-527 EAGVI
+527 ENGVV
-532 NGFNWDS
+532 NGFNWDA

-552 AARVQSDGSNQVLP
+552 AARVDIDGSSQTLP
-566 WINGL
+566 WVNGL

-576 IVDNYADQSA
+576 VVDNYADRSA
-586 SKFIPFTIATYNDRF
+586 SRLIPFTIASYNDLT
-601 PASAVIGSFKTNSK
+601 PASAVVGSFKPNGK

-621 GNVSEWVNDFYG
+621 GNVSEWVNDFYD
-633 VRPNRGEPIID
+633 VRPNRGEPSAD
-644 PSGPQNGFSHVIRGA
+644 PTGPITGVAHVIRGA

-668 LRLSYRE
+668 LRLSYRQ

-696 AKP
+696 VKP